1 MLHVFYAKW
10 HNQLP
15 KSESSEGYN
24 GVAEHRGSS
33 FVPRCSKDWLEI
45 EMLKESLRRWDEEMR
60 QRDKE
65 MRRWDEAMRQ
75 RDDFYASAFA
85 QQQTILQV
93 SSLNYFIRYRTL
105 SYIFKTNLL
114 HCNMYNKWRS
124 SKEFKCCSSNLPHHY
139 LTSGRLLELQY
150 IFYY

>member
-65 MRRWDEAMRQ
+65 MRRWNEAMRQ
-75 RDDFYASAFA
+75 WDDFYASAFA

-105 SYIFKTNLL
+105 SYIFKT
-114 HCNMYNKWRS
+114 KIA
-124 SKEFKCCSSNLPHHY
+124 
-139 LTSGRLLELQY
+139 LQHV
-150 IFYY
+150 

>member
-1 MLHVFYAKW
+1 ML
-10 HNQLP
+10 
-15 KSESSEGYN
+15 N
-24 GVAEHRGSS
+24 GIINYQKVRAQKATTMSQSIGGSS

-65 MRRWDEAMRQ
+65 MRRWNEAMRQ
-75 RDDFYASAFA
+75 WDDFYASAFA

-105 SYIFKTNLL
+105 SYIFKT
-114 HCNMYNKWRS
+114 KIA
-124 SKEFKCCSSNLPHHY
+124 
-139 LTSGRLLELQY
+139 LQHV
-150 IFYY
+150 